1 MPANSL
7 RVALVDDNADILE
20 SMSMVMQLLGH
31 ESATCSDGRSA
42 LECIET
48 WHPHVAFVDLGL
60 PGMSGLDVARAVR
73 ERHNGSTPMLIAM
86 TGWGRDVDRE
96 RALEAGF
103 HKHVTK
109 PLDLSQL
116 RTLLGDV
123 G

>member
-1 MPANSL
+1 MPLASL

-31 ESATCSDGRSA
+31 ESAMCSDGPSA
-42 LECIET
+42 LDCIAN

-60 PGMSGLDVARAVR
+60 PGMSGLDVARTVR
-73 ERHNGSTPMLIAM
+73 ERYNGTAPVLIAM
-86 TGWGRDVDRE
+86 TGWGRDVDRT

-109 PLDLSQL
+109 PVDLSQL
-116 RTLLGDV
+116 RSLLNEV